1 MSNKE
6 EIKLSVSALR
16 KMYFIFKGKERE
28 QIFKEAS
35 FYKDLYCA
43 LSDKEILEVV
53 IEKNLKQKIFK
64 IKFFDDK
71 KKIKEYNECL
81 KLFLE
86 LEENIK

>member
-28 QIFKEAS
+28 QIFKEA
-35 FYKDLYCA
+35 DLYSA
-43 LSDKEILEVV
+43 LSDKEILEAV